1 MSFYNFGNI
10 TTVAIKNLSGY
21 GIGQQKKSQ
30 KYGKSYDVL
39 PMLPN
44 YLIKRKNK

>member
-1 MSFYNFGNI
+1 VNFYDFGNI

-21 GIGQQKKSQ
+21 GIGQQQKPQ
-30 KYGKSYDVL
+30 KYRESYDIL